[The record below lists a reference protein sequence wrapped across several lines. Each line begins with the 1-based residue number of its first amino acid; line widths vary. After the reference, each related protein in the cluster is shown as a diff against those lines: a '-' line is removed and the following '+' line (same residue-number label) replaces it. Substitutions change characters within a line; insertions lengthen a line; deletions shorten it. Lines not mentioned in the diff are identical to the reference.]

1 MPFLDVASETLLDPM
16 LADSF
21 TVTRRLEAVGNKGR
35 STTTNTVTNNVIGV
49 VTAASPNDLERLE
62 DMDRAGRHL
71 SIVTKFPLQMV
82 AKDSAGN
89 KYKPDLV
96 TFQGDDFI
104 VKYVDPY
111 WKFGGV
117 GGFTQAI
124 VGSINLVDAPT

>member
-16 LADSF
+16 IADRF
-21 TVTRRLEAVGNKGR
+21 TVKRRLETVDNHGR
-35 STTTNTVTNNVIGV
+35 STVATTTTGGIIGV
-49 VTAASPNDLERLE
+49 VTAASPNDLERLD

-71 SIVTKFPLQMV
+71 SIVTKFALQMV

-96 TFQGDDFI
+96 NFQGNDYV

-124 VGSINLVDAPT
+124 VGSINHVDSPT